1 MVPEYLKK
9 NLDLFR
15 AEEYT
20 VVSDQNAVVPLIEEE
35 EEGAAT
41 LKSRFEDNAVVFHFP
56 EKRTLPYLDSHKKAC
71 QCADKFIFIQN
82 SENGKWQLHIL
93 EFKKSIK
100 HDKWKKIRKQF
111 QYGIMNARALAAFL
125 NIEIDG
131 IVLETAYRNDWIL
144 RNAPHYPTIMRAA
157 NSATEA
163 AAFKEW
169 KKNIV
174 VLEVDSEEISFRHD
188 KIQLDEEGNGEKI
201 FCIARYTT

>member
-20 VVSDQNAVVPLIEEE
+20 VVSDKNAVVPLVEEE

-41 LKSRFEDNAVVFHFP
+41 LKSRFENNAVVFHFP

-93 EFKKSIK
+93 EFKKSIRYN
-100 HDKWKKIRKQF
+100 KWKKIREQF

-125 NIEIDG
+125 NMEIDG
-131 IVLETAYRNDWIL
+131 IILETAYRNDWIP
-144 RNAPHYPTIMRAA
+144 RSGSYSPTIMRAA
-157 NSATEA
+157 NSAAEA

-169 KKNIV
+169 KKNAV
-174 VLEVDSEEISFRHD
+174 VLEVDSEEIRFRHD
-188 KIQLDEEGNGEKI
+188 KIQLDEEGNGEKMFGI
-201 FCIARYTT
+201 ERDTM